1 MKKTQTSEQKRIS
14 QERIRQLIADYA
26 NGSQQDFADACGI
39 AKASISQYVNGSN
52 APGNVT
58 AAKIA
63 NRYHLD
69 PLWVMGFDVPQKKNS
84 ESELQPFYFDV
95 ESAMIAQEVF
105 NNPELRMLFKAS
117 RDVKPESIRLAAEM
131 LKQMKSTNPDG

>member
-63 NRYHLD
+63 NRYH
-69 PLWVMGFDVPQKKNS
+69 FH
-84 ESELQPFYFDV
+84 Y
-95 ESAMIAQEVF
+95 
-105 NNPELRMLFKAS
+105 
-117 RDVKPESIRLAAEM
+117 
-131 LKQMKSTNPDG
+131 